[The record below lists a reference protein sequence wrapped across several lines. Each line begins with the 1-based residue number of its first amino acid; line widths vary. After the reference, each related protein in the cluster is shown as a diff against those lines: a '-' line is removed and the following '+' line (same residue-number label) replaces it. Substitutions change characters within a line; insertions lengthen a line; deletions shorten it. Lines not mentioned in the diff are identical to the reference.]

1 MKHVKGCSC
10 FVKVC
15 KQTISLFLLKMVHDN
30 SFLLTAI
37 SPHINDTFFQ
47 NELDSELKY
56 QQDINLLRIYQC
68 DFVMFFKVTVSSM
81 YIKWM

>member
-1 MKHVKGCSC
+1 MLKANH
-10 FVKVC
+10 FF
-15 KQTISLFLLKMVHDN
+15 ILIEKMVHDFN
-30 SFLLTAI
+30 ISFVLTAI
-37 SPHINDTFFQ
+37 SPHVNDTFFQ